1 MKFRSLYEPR
11 TTTLA
16 VDIDAEELKNILS
29 EKEKNFHFR
38 WLSESSF
45 VISLN
50 LSYGSHLLFDI
61 NRPNTKSEII
71 FYGQMAA
78 LENSR
83 THIELRTTS
92 KYSLVT
98 FLLVMPLLVLVLQ
111 IFVHFELPVFL
122 ILLLIFPLL
131 IFGILNFISSEE
143 RNLLRKFQEHLNTE
157 ILKSEKQAQLK

>member
-1 MKFRSLYEPR
+1 
-11 TTTLA
+11 
-16 VDIDAEELKNILS
+16 
-29 EKEKNFHFR
+29 
-38 WLSESSF
+38 
-45 VISLN
+45 
-50 LSYGSHLLFDI
+50 
-61 NRPNTKSEII
+61 
-71 FYGQMAA
+71 MAA